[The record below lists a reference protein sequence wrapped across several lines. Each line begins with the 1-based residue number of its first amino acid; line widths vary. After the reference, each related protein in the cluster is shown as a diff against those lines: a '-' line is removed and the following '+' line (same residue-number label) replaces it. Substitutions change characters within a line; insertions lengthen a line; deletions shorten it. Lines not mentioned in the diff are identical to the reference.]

1 VKHRR
6 NGFSLIELLI
16 VIAII
21 LIIAAIAI
29 PALISSR
36 MSANEASAVANIR
49 TITTAQTA
57 YSIQYGTGFSAQLSF
72 LGDAGGPT
80 STATNAVLIDR
91 VLATGSKSGYNY
103 IYGVTAADGNGNPI
117 SYSINA
123 NPILQGATGR
133 RFFYSDQSCII
144 RVNNNAVAG
153 NADPAI

>member
-1 VKHRR
+1 MKRRR

-29 PALISSR
+29 PELISSR

-57 YSIQYGTGFSAQLSF
+57 YSIQYGTGFSTQLSF
-72 LGDAGGPT
+72 LGDAGGTT

-91 VLATGSKSGYNY
+91 VLATGTKSGYDFLY
-103 IYGVTAADGNGNPI
+103 AVTATDGNGNPT
-117 SYSINA
+117 SYTINA
-123 NPILQGATGR
+123 NPVVQGATGR
-133 RFFYSDQSCII
+133 RFFYSDQTCII

-153 NADPAI
+153 AGDPAI